1 MTRSRFQVVKLA
13 VPVLLVGAAVAWF
26 AVRRSAS
33 DEPVTFKV
41 SKVDR
46 GTIEQIVTATGQL
59 SAVVTVQVGSQVSG
73 IIEKLGADFNS
84 EVKEGQIIAQI
95 EPTRFKANMEQAKA
109 ALKNAEASQAR
120 ARVNHEAAKREFD
133 RAKAL
138 ADKQVIGVSELDELQ
153 AKYDLTRVE
162 LQSSEAQAA
171 QARAQVGIARV
182 DLERTTIR
190 SPIDG
195 TVLQR
200 AVDVGQTVA
209 ASLSAPTLF
218 TIAQDLAKME
228 VRAAIDE
235 ADVGKLREGLEA
247 RFSVDAHPGREFVAT
262 IFQIRSNPNVVQNV
276 VTYDAILRVDNPD
289 GKLRP
294 GMTASVRIVT
304 EKREN
309 VLRIPNAA
317 LRFKP
322 PAEIV
327 LAQAAGAPG
336 AAGPGGFGPG
346 DGGAPAGIGR
356 RAAPVP
362 RGWARRGRAGR
373 RRARWS
379 GWRSDG
385 RRRGRGT
392 ALWRRG
398 WRPGG
403 LGRPGRSGRWCGRRA
418 PGLTGL
424 QGPGREGPGGPVPS
438 RHRRRPVHRDPAR
451 PAQGGRRAGHRGQR
465 SGTAAGAPAAG
476 QPARRPEPR
485 SPVLLAPCRGRCPP
499 AEVLAAP
506 TSAASLPARAKPR

>member
-1 MTRSRFQVVKLA
+1 MTRSRLRWVKVA
-13 VPVLLVGAAVAWF
+13 VPLVLVGAGVTWF

-41 SKVDR
+41 AKVDR

-73 IIEKLGADFNS
+73 IIQSLGADFNS
-84 EVKEGQIIAQI
+84 QVKEGQIIAQI
-95 EPTRFKANMEQAKA
+95 EPTRFKANLEQARA

-120 ARVNHEAAKREFD
+120 ARVNLDAAKRELE

-138 ADKQVIGVSELDELQ
+138 ADKQVIGVSELDELK
-153 AKYDLTRVE
+153 AKYDLAQVE
-162 LQSSEAQAA
+162 VQSSEAQAA

-218 TIAQDLAKME
+218 TIAQDLSKME

-262 IFQIRSNPNVVQNV
+262 IFQIRSNPNVMQNV

-309 VLRIPNAA
+309 VLRVPNAA

-327 LAQAAGAPG
+327 LAQTGRPAAAVGATRGATAGRAKARRERVAAGGEGAGAAAARAVAPG
-336 AAGPGGFGPG
+336 GEGAWAGAA
-346 DGGAPAGIGR
+346 
-356 RAAPVP
+356 RAAWV
-362 RGWARRGRAGR
+362 AG
-373 RRARWS
+373 AES
-379 GWRSDG
+379 GAGGG
-385 RRRGRGT
+385 RRRGR
-392 ALWRRG
+392 RRAAG
-398 WRPGG
+398 ARPG
-403 LGRPGRSGRWCGRRA
+403 
-418 PGLTGL
+418 L
-424 QGPGREGPGGPVPS
+424 QAPGREGGGGAAS
-438 RHRRRPVHRDPAR
+438 AR
-451 PAQGGRRAGHRGQR
+451 ASPTT
-465 SGTAAGAPAAG
+465 SS
-476 QPARRPEPR
+476 PR
-485 SPVLLAPCRGRCPP
+485 SCAGR
-499 AEVLAAP
+499 
-506 TSAASLPARAKPR
+506 

>member
-1 MTRSRFQVVKLA
+1 MTRSRLRWVKAA
-13 VPVLLVGAAVAWF
+13 VPLVLVGAGITWF
-26 AVRRSAS
+26 AIRRSAN
-33 DEPVTFKV
+33 DEPLTFKV
-41 SKVDR
+41 AKVDR

-73 IIEKLGADFNS
+73 IIQSLGADFNS
-84 EVKEGQIIAQI
+84 QVKEGQVIAQI
-95 EPTRFKANMEQAKA
+95 EPTRFKANLEQARA

-120 ARVNHEAAKREFD
+120 ARVNHDAAKREFD

-162 LQSSEAQAA
+162 VQSSEAQAA

-182 DLERTTIR
+182 DLERTTIK

-209 ASLSAPTLF
+209 ASLSAPTIF
-218 TIAQDLAKME
+218 TIAQDLSKME

-262 IFQIRSNPNVVQNV
+262 IFQIRSNPTVTQNV

-289 GKLRP
+289 AKLRP

-309 VLRIPNAA
+309 VLRVPNAA

-327 LAQAAGAPG
+327 LAQTGAG
-336 AAGPGGFGPG
+336 GGGRG
-346 DGGAPAGIGR
+346 DGGATPGAEGE
-356 RAAPVP
+356 
-362 RGWARRGRAGR
+362 RRGGGGGDWQARVGGGQGR
-373 RRARWS
+373 Q
-379 GWRSDG
+379 GGGGEG
-385 RRRGRGT
+385 RM
-392 ALWRRG
+392 
-398 WRPGG
+398 GG
-403 LGRPGRSGRWCGRRA
+403 G
-418 PGLTGL
+418 
-424 QGPGREGPGGPVPS
+424 
-438 RHRRRPVHRDPAR
+438 
-451 PAQGGRRAGHRGQR
+451 GGRRFGG
-465 SGTAAGAPAAG
+465 AGAGAG
-476 QPARRPEPR
+476 GGAGGPRQASRVYKAQGEKVVAVSFRPGIADDQFTEILRSQQLKEGDELVTEATGPGLQQAPQRQASPPGGNRMRGPR
-485 SPVLLAPCRGRCPP
+485 FF
-499 AEVLAAP
+499 
-506 TSAASLPARAKPR
+506 